1 MKLPGRGMENFLL
14 GPGFID
20 ILLQIHYFMGSS
32 GLRNAKRYN
41 SSSGTHSLVRETD
54 G

>member
-1 MKLPGRGMENFLL
+1 MENFLL

-20 ILLQIHYFMGSS
+20 ILLQIHYFMGHVLLVCGMQEGIIVLQ
-32 GLRNAKRYN
+32 GL
-41 SSSGTHSLVRETD
+41 SLVRETD

>member
-1 MKLPGRGMENFLL
+1 MENFLL

-20 ILLQIHYFMGSS
+20 TPFTNPLSYGHVLLVW
-32 GLRNAKRYN
+32 RNVKKYN
-41 SSSGTHSLVRETD
+41 GSSGTHNLLRETD